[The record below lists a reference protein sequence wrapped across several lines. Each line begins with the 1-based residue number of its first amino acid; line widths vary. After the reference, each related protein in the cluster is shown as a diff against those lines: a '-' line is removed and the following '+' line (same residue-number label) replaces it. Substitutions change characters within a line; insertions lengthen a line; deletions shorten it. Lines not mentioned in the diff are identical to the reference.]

1 MGRDGVTMSSL
12 RMRRASMSSA
22 FSKWQASSRICLWP
36 TCTRVIL
43 ATCSAGRSEQLNV
56 STVCD
61 TRPWWLLAASLR
73 PVACVAALR
82 GRCRLHVSL
91 SRKGANIH
99 PRPTR
104 AQMMGGMAR
113 RSLTLEEGKGT
124 AFYQFDEIPSTKEFI
139 EQWYRQLNE
148 LDLTEAQK
156 EAIVD
161 EGNLVF
167 TLNIE
172 IFEELDGSPI
182 KALWALA
189 SSSLKSALGLGK

>member
-1 MGRDGVTMSSL
+1 
-12 RMRRASMSSA
+12 
-22 FSKWQASSRICLWP
+22 
-36 TCTRVIL
+36 
-43 ATCSAGRSEQLNV
+43 
-56 STVCD
+56 
-61 TRPWWLLAASLR
+61 
-73 PVACVAALR
+73 
-82 GRCRLHVSL
+82 
-91 SRKGANIH
+91 
-99 PRPTR
+99 
-104 AQMMGGMAR
+104 MMGGMAR

-139 EQWYRQLNE
+139 EQWYRQLNQ
-148 LDLTEAQK
+148 LDLTEVQK

-189 SSSLKSALGLGK
+189 SSSLKSALGLDK